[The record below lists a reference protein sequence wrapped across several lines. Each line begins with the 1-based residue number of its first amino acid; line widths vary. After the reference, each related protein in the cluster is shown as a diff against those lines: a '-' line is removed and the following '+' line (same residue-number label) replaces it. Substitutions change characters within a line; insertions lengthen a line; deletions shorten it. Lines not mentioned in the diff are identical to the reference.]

1 MIMIENNTGNLVE
14 VTVQGALQEGDF
26 KDLAQR
32 ADALIEK
39 YGHVRIMV
47 DVSRFEGW
55 ENFEAAERHFDF
67 VRRHH
72 ENVER
77 LAVIAGHAWQH
88 WMAAMGGVFLHPE
101 VKVFDPA
108 QREDAKRWALAGGRI
123 AAE

>member
-55 ENFEAAERHFDF
+55 E
-67 VRRHH
+67 
-72 ENVER
+72 
-77 LAVIAGHAWQH
+77 
-88 WMAAMGGVFLHPE
+88 
-101 VKVFDPA
+101 
-108 QREDAKRWALAGGRI
+108 KRGRG
-123 AAE
+123 